1 MKIDKILDKLLV
13 FMKNEIEKHGEA
25 LHALRFDFSSEETLS
40 YFNAPDEIKAEG
52 EDLVLFKKQT
62 KFKDE
67 SIDQC
72 IKKALTD
79 GYLKRQFGYEQN
91 YKNLILTEL
100 GAARAESVKHNQ
112 KNYFSVSLKFFT
124 DKLFIPILITVLTAV
139 IVNYFNGTQTDKQIK
154 ALQEEIQWLKT
165 SQAK

>member
-1 MKIDKILDKLLV
+1 MKIDKNLDKLLV
-13 FMKNEIEKHGEA
+13 FMKNEIEKRGEV
-25 LHALRFDFSSEETLS
+25 LDALRFDFSSQETLS
-40 YFNAPDEIKAEG
+40 YIGALDEIKAEG

-62 KFKDE
+62 KFKDD

-79 GYLKRQFGYEQN
+79 GYVKRKFQYEQN

-100 GAARAESVKHNQ
+100 GAARAESIKHNQ
-112 KNYFSVSLKFFT
+112 KNSFSVWLKLFIE
-124 DKLFIPILITVLTAV
+124 KLFIPILSAVLTTL
-139 IVNYFNGTQTDKQIK
+139 IVNYFNGTKTEKQIK
-154 ALQEEIQWLKT
+154 ELQEEIQWLKT